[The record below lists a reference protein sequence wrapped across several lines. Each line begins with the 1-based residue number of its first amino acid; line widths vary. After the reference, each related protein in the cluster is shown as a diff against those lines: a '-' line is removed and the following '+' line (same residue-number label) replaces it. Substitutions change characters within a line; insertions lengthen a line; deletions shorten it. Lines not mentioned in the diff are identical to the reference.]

1 MPIPYLFQ
9 PTLVLNTLGERDGRR
24 ERERGF
30 GGKNWGPHAGFNILG
45 FPLKEKNRRTI
56 AI

>member
-9 PTLVLNTLGERDGRR
+9 PTLVSNTLGERDGQRR
-24 ERERGF
+24 EGGF
-30 GGKNWGPHAGFNILG
+30 GEKNWGPHAGFNILG

-56 AI
+56 SI